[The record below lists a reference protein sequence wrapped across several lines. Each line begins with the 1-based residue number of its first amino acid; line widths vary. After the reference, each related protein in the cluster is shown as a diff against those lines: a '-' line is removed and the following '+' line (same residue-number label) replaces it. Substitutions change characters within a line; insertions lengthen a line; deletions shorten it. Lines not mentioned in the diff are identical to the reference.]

1 MANEP
6 DEVST
11 ADDREIAELDTALG
25 APPADEV
32 VEEKEGGAVEV
43 LEDSRPGDDTDDDP
57 LPVLPNSMSP
67 EEKRKRNQEH
77 RANQKRVRKEKE
89 EQAKREI
96 DMLRTANADLNNRL
110 ATIEQRST
118 GSEIA
123 AVDAAINKA
132 VSDFQW
138 YKGQIAEQHRA
149 NNPDGVA
156 EATEKMFEAG
166 RQADHFAAVK
176 KQVVQ
181 NQRRGAQPAPADPRL
196 MAFGNKFMADN
207 PWYAPASGDED
218 STIVLALDKA
228 LLNKGFNPST
238 EQYWTELSAR
248 IEKVLPHRAKRGYTP
263 PNSGGRSPVGGGGGQ
278 GGSSVAKQ
286 GSFTLSAAR
295 VTAMK
300 DAGVYDD
307 PKKRAAMIEQ
317 YKKYDAQHAND

>member
-11 ADDREIAELDTALG
+11 ADEREVAALDEALG
-25 APPADEV
+25 VTTGA
-32 VEEKEGGAVEV
+32 EGVDTGTDAVEAP
-43 LEDSRPGDDTDDDP
+43 LEDSRPGDDSDDDP

-67 EEKRKRNQEH
+67 EEKRKRNQDH

-96 DMLRTANADLNNRL
+96 EMLRSANENLNNRL
-110 ATIEQRST
+110 ATIEQRSV
-118 GSEIA
+118 GSEVA
-123 AVDAAINKA
+123 AVDAAITKA
-132 VSDFQW
+132 GTDYNW
-138 YKGQIAEQHRA
+138 YKGQIAEQQRA

-156 EATEKMFEAG
+156 EATDKMFEAG
-166 RQADHFAAVK
+166 RNFDRFTAIK
-176 KQVVQ
+176 NQVVQ
-181 NQRRGAQPAPADPRL
+181 NQRRGAQPPPADPRL
-196 MAFGNKFMADN
+196 MAFGSKFMSDN

-238 EQYWTELSAR
+238 EQYWTELNAR